1 MWIEFDNERIPV
13 LRLLLVPI
21 VFFAAGDVVLT
32 LLQTA
37 GVSVPE
43 MAFLSLDLGIE
54 GGVPTFYSSAQL
66 MLAAGLLGVIWA
78 RKAAKGDRQ
87 RWGWMLLTLG
97 FVFLSLDE
105 LASLHEEWG
114 SLARGTVR
122 REGFFRFRW
131 IAVALALLPL
141 VTVVFLPLLRSL
153 PARFRRDFIVA
164 GAIFIGSA
172 VLLEGLGGMVLTRG
186 GADTVGYNL
195 LNVVEN
201 GGEMV
206 GIALFVTALLRY
218 IAAVVPH
225 PHGRRD
231 VAATA

>member
-1 MWIEFDNERIPV
+1 M
-13 LRLLLVPI
+13 
-21 VFFAAGDVVLT
+21 
-32 LLQTA
+32 
-37 GVSVPE
+37 
-43 MAFLSLDLGIE
+43 
-54 GGVPTFYSSAQL
+54 
-66 MLAAGLLGVIWA
+66 
-78 RKAAKGDRQ
+78 
-87 RWGWMLLTLG
+87 
-97 FVFLSLDE
+97 
-105 LASLHEEWG
+105 HEEWG

-153 PARFRRDFIVA
+153 SARFRRDFIVA
-164 GAIFIGSA
+164 GAVFVGSA
-172 VLLEGLGGMVLTRG
+172 VLLEGLGGVVLTRG
-186 GADTVGYNL
+186 GANSIGYDL

-218 IAAVVPH
+218 MAAEVPH

-231 VAATA
+231 LTAPT